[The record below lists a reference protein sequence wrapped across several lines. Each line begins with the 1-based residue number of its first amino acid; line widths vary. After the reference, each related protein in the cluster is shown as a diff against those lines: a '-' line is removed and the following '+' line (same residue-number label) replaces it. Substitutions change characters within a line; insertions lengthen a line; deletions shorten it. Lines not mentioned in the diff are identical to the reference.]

1 MKKSII
7 PMLTPLLLMN
17 VNFGCE
23 GRIPSNNCFYVDDP
37 VGCDKI
43 YFLLF
48 FVKQKFFYAMWTGV
62 YLQEAKQSKSDLDCT
77 FDRDEPLQ
85 YNFDF

>member
-62 YLQEAKQSKSDLDCT
+62 TASLFTGGKTVQIRFRLY
-77 FDRDEPLQ
+77 F
-85 YNFDF
+85 